1 MKKASKC
8 ILVVA
13 LAMLLIPASRTAA
26 EEGDFTGQ
34 IMTGFRLVD
43 VGGQANKY
51 REDINLES
59 GPRLFDLRFEFVP
72 NVGFRSAVDRVNV
85 DLDNFGGDPFEAL
98 RIGVRKYGAYKFDY
112 RRTKSTYFYNDIIL
126 PVSEVEDVSK
136 AQAGDFHHFNF
147 DRIRDVA
154 SLEMN
159 FNQNARMN
167 FGLERF
173 TKMGESTTSYD
184 IARDEFE
191 FDKPVH
197 ESMNTYSG
205 GIEYSWDKMT
215 IAFDERIQDYENMF
229 HVFLPGI
236 SEGEDVED
244 DAILTS
250 YFLDQP
256 YDYLSLQHTI
266 RAMARPNEKF
276 NVNFAGIFQD
286 LDIDLAATEEITGI
300 NYDSTALDVNN
311 AGTGGIDRTVNL
323 FDIDAAY
330 SVSEMVAVTG
340 GFRYHKLDQDGEFT
354 WAGEDNLGAWDI
366 KTTGVE
372 VGAEIFV
379 SPEVTAH
386 GGILY
391 EKRETEIALTFE
403 GEEVEHH
410 EEEPTKNTGFIAGL
424 GWDPVPEFDMNFDLE
439 INTFDDPFTMAS
451 PTDRKRY
458 RVRAMYRLANGLS
471 VSGNFLF
478 KDYENDNSGW
488 MADNKQFNVRLG
500 YQQEIAA
507 VSFGYGMVMG
517 ERQIDQII
525 IGGTGDD
532 PNTQPANIFYEV
544 DSKFVDGRAR
554 VKAND
559 RMTLGGSFRFYKND
573 GSFGIE
579 RSDLHAWI
587 DFDCPAGYLIH
598 LGYKWV
604 DFNETDF
611 DWDDYDSNIGELS
624 VGYQW

>member
-13 LAMLLIPASRTAA
+13 LAVLLIPASQAAA

-34 IMTGFRLVD
+34 ITTGFRLVD

-51 REDINLES
+51 MEDINLES

-72 NVGFRSAVDRVNV
+72 HAGFRNAVDRVNV
-85 DLDNFGGDPFEAL
+85 DLDNFGGDPFESL
-98 RIGVRKYGAYKFDY
+98 SIGVRKHGAYKFDY

-126 PVSEVEDVSK
+126 PVSEVVDVSK

-154 SLEMN
+154 TLNMD
-159 FNQNARMN
+159 FNQNARAN
-167 FGLERF
+167 FGFERF

-205 GIEYSWDKMT
+205 GIEYSWDKVT
-215 IAFDERIQDYENMF
+215 IAFDEKVQDYENMF
-229 HVFLPGI
+229 HVFLPGGSI
-236 SEGEDVED
+236 GEDVED
-244 DAILTS
+244 DAELDT
-250 YFLDQP
+250 YVLDQP
-256 YDYLSLQHTI
+256 YDYLSLEHTI
-266 RAMARPNEKF
+266 RAMARPNEQM
-276 NVNFAGIFQD
+276 NVKFAGVFQD
-286 LDIDLAATEEITGI
+286 LDMDVAGTESYTGI
-300 NYDSTALDVNN
+300 NYDSTALDFSVS
-311 AGTGGIDRTVNL
+311 GTGGIDRKINL

-340 GFRYHKLDQDGEFT
+340 GFRYHKLDQDGQLV
-354 WAGEDNLGAWDI
+354 WGGEDNIGNWDI

-372 VGAEIFV
+372 AGAEIFV

-403 GEEVEHH
+403 GEELEHH
-410 EEEPTKNTGFIAGL
+410 EEEPTKNTGFVAGI

-439 INTFDDPFTMAS
+439 INTFDDPFTLAS

-458 RVRAMYRLANGLS
+458 RVKAMYRLENGLS
-471 VSGNFLF
+471 VSGNFMF
-478 KDYENDNSGW
+478 KDYENSNSNW
-488 MADNKQFNVRLG
+488 TADNKQLNVRLG

-517 ERQIDQII
+517 ERAIDQVVT
-525 IGGTGDD
+525 GGSRTG
-532 PNTQPANIFYEV
+532 TLNIFYEV
-544 DSKFVDGRAR
+544 DSKFVDGRAS

-559 RMTLGGSFRFYKND
+559 KVSLGGSFRYYKND

-579 RSDLHAWI
+579 RKDIHTWI
-587 DFDCPAGYLIH
+587 DFNCPQGYVIH
-598 LGYKWV
+598 LGYKWI

-611 DWDDYDSNIGELS
+611 DWDDYDSNIGEVS
-624 VGYQW
+624 FGYGW